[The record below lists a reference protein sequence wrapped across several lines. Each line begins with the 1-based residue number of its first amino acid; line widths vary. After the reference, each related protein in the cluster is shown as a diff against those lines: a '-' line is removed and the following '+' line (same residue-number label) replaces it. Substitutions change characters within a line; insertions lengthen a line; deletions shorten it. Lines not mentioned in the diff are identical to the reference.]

1 MIMFRNLKVVA
12 LSSIMFVFGFAFNVS
27 ATPINTSANIVG
39 NITVTETTPLN
50 FGDITSGTTAG
61 TVTLTTGGTISA
73 SNATIVLLGSEQV
86 GDMALNTTGVPA
98 SMPITVTVTGGT
110 LTNLAHDT
118 MNVLGNCQGPGG
130 DASAINVPCTF
141 NSNAAAAES
150 VLIGG
155 ELSVGANQ
163 ATGFYFG
170 TMEVTAAF

>member
-1 MIMFRNLKVVA
+1 MFKKIKSVA
-12 LSSIMFVFGFAFNVS
+12 LSSVLFVFGVAYNAS
-27 ATPINTSANIVG
+27 ATPINTSADIVG
-39 NITVTETTPLN
+39 NITVTETTPLS

-86 GDMALNTTGVPA
+86 GDMSLNTTGVPA
-98 SMPITVTVTGGT
+98 TTPITVTVTGGT
-110 LTNLAHDT
+110 LTSGLNT
-118 MNVLGNCQGPGG
+118 MTVQGNCEGPGG
-130 DASAINVPCTF
+130 APSAINAPCTF

-155 ELSVGANQ
+155 QLSVGANQ
-163 ATGFYFG
+163 ATGSYTG

>member
-1 MIMFRNLKVVA
+1 MFNKFKSVA
-12 LSSIMFVFGFAFNVS
+12 LFSALLVFGLAYNAS

-39 NITVTETTPLN
+39 NITVTETTPLS

-61 TVTLTTGGTISA
+61 TVTLTTGGAIAA

-98 SMPITVTVTGGT
+98 LTPITVTVTGGT
-110 LTNLAHDT
+110 LTSGLNT

-130 DASAINVPCTF
+130 AASAINAPCTF
-141 NSNAAAAES
+141 NSNNAAAES

-163 ATGFYFG
+163 ATGNYTG

>member
-1 MIMFRNLKVVA
+1 MFKKFKSVA
-12 LSSIMFVFGFAFNVS
+12 LTSVLFVFGFAYNAS

-39 NITVTETTPLN
+39 NITVTETTPLS

-61 TVTLTTGGTISA
+61 TVTLTTGGAISA

-86 GDMALNTTGVPA
+86 GDMALNTTGVPVA
-98 SMPITVTVTGGT
+98 STITVTVTGGT
-110 LTNLAHDT
+110 LTSGLNT
-118 MNVLGNCQGPGG
+118 MTVLGNCEGPGG
-130 DASAINVPCTF
+130 AASAINAPCTF
-141 NSNAAAAES
+141 TVTPGPAES

-163 ATGFYFG
+163 ATGNYTG